1 MQNPVNIMEL
11 LFLGTSGCGIT
22 PDRGL
27 PAQLIDQHILFD
39 CGEGTLARLLDLAI
53 SPEDIQAIFLTH
65 SHADHFLGL
74 ISFLWHLA
82 FYSPDINFTQT
93 RRSPP
98 LYVPVGMKSILEQ
111 IFRLTSSAFSHVH
124 FTPHIIE
131 LPNTSTTPLEIV
143 CRSGKYSVEWIS
155 TAHDPLCYAYK
166 INRCLVLSGDTN
178 PFPELEGF
186 LKGCRTL
193 VHEATFF
200 DADHALAHQ
209 LHHSTPTD
217 AAKIARKVG
226 VSHVI
231 LTHLPNL
238 SGEAEIGFLA
248 NALHVYSPIKLAHDK
263 ETFILPD

>member
-1 MQNPVNIMEL
+1 MEL

-22 PDRGL
+22 PNRSL
-27 PAQLIDQHILFD
+27 PAQLIDRQILFD

-53 SPEDIQAIFLTH
+53 SPEAIQAIFLTH

-82 FYSPDINFTQT
+82 FYSPDIDFTQT

-98 LYVPVGMKSILEQ
+98 LYVPVGMRSVLEQ
-111 IFRLTSSAFSHVH
+111 IFRLTSSAFDHVH
-124 FTPHIIE
+124 FTPNIIE
-131 LPNTSTTPLEIV
+131 LPANSRAPLEIL
-143 CRSGKYSVEWIS
+143 CQSGEYSVEWIS

-186 LKGCRTL
+186 LHGCHTL

-200 DADHALAHQ
+200 DSNQALAHR

-217 AAKIARKVG
+217 AAEIAKKAG
-226 VSHVI
+226 VMEVI

-238 SGEAEIGFLA
+238 SKEAETGFLA
-248 NALHVYSPIKLAHDK
+248 NAVQNFASIKIAHDMDR
-263 ETFILPD
+263 IIIPD